1 MTSPRL
7 NNLCGIVLSL
17 SLLLLGSAAGARVS
31 INGYVLSAEEIRL
44 LEARLASRIPPGDYL
59 VDGNGCWV
67 NLSNGLA
74 GCPGTEAEYNSRHGS
89 GSTSPDGT
97 WNHWSSAAEGAVGG
111 TADGCI
117 YTTNG
122 WSNC

>member
-1 MTSPRL
+1 MTRAKVIAL
-7 NNLCGIVLSL
+7 LGIVLNL
-17 SLLLLGSAAGARVS
+17 SLFLVGSEVHARVS
-31 INGYVLSAEEIRL
+31 INGYVLSDEEIRL
-44 LEARLASRIPPGDYL
+44 LESRLASRVPSGDYL

-67 NLSNGLA
+67 NLWNGLA
-74 GCPGTEAEYNSRHGS
+74 GCPGTDEYNSRYGS

-97 WNHWSSAAEGAVGG
+97 WNHWSNAAEGAVGG

-117 YTTNG
+117 YTTYG